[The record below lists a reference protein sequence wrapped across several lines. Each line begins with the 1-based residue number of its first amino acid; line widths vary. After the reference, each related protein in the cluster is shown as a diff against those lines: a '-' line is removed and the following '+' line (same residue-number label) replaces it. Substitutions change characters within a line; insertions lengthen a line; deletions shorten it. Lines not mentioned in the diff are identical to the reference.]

1 MCKSIWR
8 VWSSHYGHF
17 FAEHSVHI
25 EITLVSH
32 LTDLFSSKLAI
43 FFFGSGAWGGGG
55 GGGLELIKY
64 ERMVLSTAL
73 LDSSSVLL
81 NL

>member
-1 MCKSIWR
+1 MYKSIWR

-17 FAEHSVHI
+17 FAEHSVHT

-43 FFFGSGAWGGGG
+43 FFLAAVLGGGEG
-55 GGGLELIKY
+55 GWTGTNK
-64 ERMVLSTAL
+64 V
-73 LDSSSVLL
+73 
-81 NL
+81 